1 VKDWFGKTALL
12 GIEKQFIRKLGMS
25 PDPGY
30 FGPLLLMVVATPH
43 EMLTR

>member
-25 PDPGY
+25 PDPGH
-30 FGPLLLMVVATPH
+30 FGPRLLMVVATPH